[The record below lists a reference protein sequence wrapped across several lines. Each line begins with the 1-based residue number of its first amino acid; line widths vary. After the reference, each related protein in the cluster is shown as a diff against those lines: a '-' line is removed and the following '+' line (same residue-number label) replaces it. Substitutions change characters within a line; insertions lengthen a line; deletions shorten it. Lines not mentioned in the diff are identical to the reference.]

1 MVTTEVMNKERL
13 DGYILEAARAAGY
26 EEGFGV
32 VGCDLN
38 LKHWWAAYT
47 RQSTREQAENDR
59 LAEYLLSCAKLA
71 KQRGVVVPREYVI
84 YDAQSSE
91 DFNRSGITRLLEI

>member
-38 LKHWWAAYT
+38 LKHW
-47 RQSTREQAENDR
+47 
-59 LAEYLLSCAKLA
+59 
-71 KQRGVVVPREYVI
+71 
-84 YDAQSSE
+84 
-91 DFNRSGITRLLEI
+91 